1 MKSYRLQ
8 LIKPAELVNGEPRK
22 LEKALTPTRALPY
35 LAALTPENFDIVI
48 TDDSIDV
55 IDYDAQVDLVG
66 ITTLIS
72 QVPRAIQIADR
83 FRSRGVKVIM
93 GGVGAS
99 AVPELVLP
107 HVDSLVIGE
116 AETVWAAFWKTSPQ
130 AA

>member
-1 MKSYRLQ
+1 
-8 LIKPAELVNGEPRK
+8 
-22 LEKALTPTRALPY
+22 